1 VEFVMTETAANI
13 WGYGISGFQ
22 TVTESASRSAR
33 QLAVKAPAKDVLILG
48 SFLAILQILDGVLTG
63 IGMAHFGTSAEG
75 NLFLKFLMDTFG
87 YVTALVVV
95 KTIALAVIA
104 ALCMLAEVVTWLKG
118 AMLAVILIY
127 LGAAIIPWTMIIT
140 THIL

>member
-1 VEFVMTETAANI
+1 MTETVANI
-13 WGYGISGFQ
+13 WGYGVNGFQ
-22 TVTESASRSAR
+22 AVTESASRSAKAI
-33 QLAVKAPAKDVLILG
+33 AVKAPSRDIILLG
-48 SFLAILQILDGVLTG
+48 SFLAVLQVLDGVLTA

-75 NLFLKFLMDTFG
+75 NLFLKFLMDSFG

-95 KTIALAVIA
+95 KTIALFVIGI
-104 ALCMLAEVVTWLKG
+104 LCMLAEVVSWLKG
-118 AMLAVILIY
+118 AMFAVILIY